1 LWNCGPECATFAP
14 RSTVEKWIGARSA
27 SKGCRGWW
35 RALFGN
41 LKKLLALGPEGV
53 EECSGGRSPAVE
65 VAPLFREPRSGDGK
79 RPPRLDPA
87 PRRGCLYAG
96 MVCNDGLTPVA
107 TILSRSAAG
116 LIEASYNA
124 IDRYPDNL

>member
-1 LWNCGPECATFAP
+1 MWNCALNCATFAP

-65 VAPLFREPRSGDGK
+65 VAPLFISRAAAMEKVVRALILRRGAAVCTRGWSVTTGS
-79 RPPRLDPA
+79 RPSLQSLAA
-87 PRRGCLYAG
+87 PR
-96 MVCNDGLTPVA
+96 P
-107 TILSRSAAG
+107 
-116 LIEASYNA
+116 AS
-124 IDRYPDNL
+124 